1 MVEKMEELD
10 ETNHIENNQYSASSQ
25 KSSTP
30 PKKEGRTF
38 AETVPAIKMACLFVV
53 SQSIAIGLS
62 YLFKAKNMEAFED
75 PESMSNILFF
85 GAIILTFTVILLII
99 IKYGKKRLIQ
109 LIILASIGATLFYV
123 FYPFLEFVFPSTLS
137 TIIALALSV
146 LLVWWLYKY
155 PEWYVVDG
163 VGIIVAAGAAAIFGI
178 SLAILPVIILLVALA
193 IYDAISVY
201 KTKHMITLAD
211 GVTDLHLPVLVVIP
225 KTKDYSFL
233 KQGSLKK
240 ELDDG
245 EEREAMFLG
254 LGDIVIPC
262 ILAVSALTF
271 LEPGRLIFGIS
282 RNLIVA
288 VSTMI
293 GSLIALLILST
304 LVGKGKAHAGLPFLN
319 TGAIIG
325 YLISTY
331 IMYRNF
337 GINL

>member
-1 MVEKMEELD
+1 MAELD
-10 ETNHIENNQYSASSQ
+10 KTNPIKNNQSEPSSQ
-25 KSSTP
+25 KTKTS
-30 PKKEGRTF
+30 PKKHGWTF
-38 AETVPAIKMACLFVV
+38 AEAIPTIKMSCLFVV

-62 YLFKAKNMEAFED
+62 YIFKAKHMEAFED
-75 PESMSNILFF
+75 PESMSNILLF
-85 GAIILTFTVILLII
+85 GAIILIFTLILLMI
-99 IKYGKKRLIQ
+99 IKYGKKRIIQ
-109 LIILASIGATLFYV
+109 LIILASICATLFYV
-123 FYPFLEFVFPSTLS
+123 FYPFLEFVFLPEIA
-137 TIIALALSV
+137 TIIAVVLSV
-146 LLVWWLYKY
+146 FLVWRLYKH

-201 KTKHMITLAD
+201 RTKHMITLAD
-211 GVTDLHLPVLVVIP
+211 SVTDLRLPVLVVIP
-225 KTKDYSFL
+225 KTKGYSFL
-233 KQGSLKK
+233 KQKSLKK
-240 ELDDG
+240 EIDEG

-271 LEPGRLIFGIS
+271 LEPGRLIFGLS

-288 VSTMI
+288 ISTMVC
-293 GSLIALLILST
+293 SLIALLILST

-331 IMYRNF
+331 ILYRNF
-337 GINL
+337 GISL